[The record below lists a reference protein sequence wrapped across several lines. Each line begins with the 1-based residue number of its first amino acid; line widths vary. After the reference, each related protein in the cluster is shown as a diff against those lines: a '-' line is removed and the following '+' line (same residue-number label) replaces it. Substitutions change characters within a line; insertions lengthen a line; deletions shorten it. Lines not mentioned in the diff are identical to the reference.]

1 MSFSYTAVGGIAL
14 LSVALVALGA
24 FSLYARSRFKFWLA
38 EADKVSSQ
46 SGYVTPY
53 VPRSSRLVL
62 FLVTRIASW
71 FFLGD
76 LKIVGA
82 EKIYESK
89 TRLIICP
96 NHQVEHDALVMSY
109 IIGARRWRFLAAIDQ
124 LTGRRAFWM
133 AWLGV
138 IPVDTHNVR
147 RQVAVI
153 APVAEVLQREN
164 KSSFVMFPQGK
175 LVDSNLLLPEDWKDG
190 ASVIGQRVRQA
201 TGEKFALLPV
211 YIAYDRLPEQA
222 RLWQR
227 ALAKFGVSRAFCGKS
242 VYGCK
247 VVVGDPIEVDTNIGK
262 KELTSQLFAA
272 ELALQANFNNSL

>member
-1 MSFSYTAVGGIAL
+1 
-14 LSVALVALGA
+14 
-24 FSLYARSRFKFWLA
+24 
-38 EADKVSSQ
+38 
-46 SGYVTPY
+46 
-53 VPRSSRLVL
+53 
-62 FLVTRIASW
+62 LVTRIASW